1 MAFYAL
7 DFRTSGPSWTN
18 PVTYGSGNYSE
29 FGRNAFGTYVGPLSL
44 NKLGS
49 PKYMISVS
57 SKYIVQNKQCIKYIV
72 QNKQCIIHGPVEKH
86 VL

>member
-1 MAFYAL
+1 MHFSPFEQMYDGKIKNLTFFMAFYAM

-18 PVTYGSGNYSE
+18 PVTYGSGNNSE

-44 NKLGS
+44 NLGHLVRRRL
-49 PKYMISVS
+49 K
-57 SKYIVQNKQCIKYIV
+57 
-72 QNKQCIIHGPVEKH
+72 